1 MSLRTVRFISYEIL
15 LGLFQ
20 LKCFMIIKVE
30 CFQNNVFYPLKKK
43 KDIQNFDKNTLRL
56 KDDSY
61 T

>member
-43 KDIQNFDKNTLRL
+43 KTYKTLT
-56 KDDSY
+56 KTHSG
-61 T
+61 

>member
-1 MSLRTVRFISYEIL
+1 
-15 LGLFQ
+15 
-20 LKCFMIIKVE
+20 MIIKVE